1 VAMLKTIFSRSIK
14 RTLIMAIAG
23 LHAVLMTLF
32 VIDLVDRQQSFLL
45 NESKASTVGVAKTLA
60 ANSTPWVLSNDL
72 AGLEEI
78 ISSQQQQPN
87 FKFAMITDY
96 KGEILAYHHIES
108 SQPDLIGQ
116 SIKIDPLIQADKSN
130 NLAIF
135 SDTQTQIDI
144 AAPIMIHKEI
154 IGWARVHFDR
164 EHINY
169 SIKVISIE
177 GVIYTLFAILV
188 GSFLAWRMGNSLTK
202 GIYELVQTTQR
213 VKAGERQVTIP
224 LNRNDELQTLSENF
238 QSMLDRLNTQEQ
250 ALFSEKERLEV
261 TLMSIGDGV
270 ITTDKKGLITYLN
283 PVSEHLTGWSNY
295 AAQGIHIEEVFRIYH
310 ENTMQRANNPAL
322 ESMKS
327 QKIVGLANH
336 TVLLNR
342 ADEKISIEDSGA
354 PIVDKSGQ
362 IIGSVLVFHDATE
375 ARTLRKR
382 LTWQALHDRLTG
394 LQNRLAFENK
404 LDDLTEQ
411 SSEKPSQEYCLMY
424 IDLDQ
429 FKIVNDTA
437 GHAAGDELLKQVSLL
452 LQQHSR
458 ESDLLARIGG
468 DEFAILL
475 ENCPIENALKIAE
488 KVRKAVSEYRFTWE
502 NRTFDIGTSI
512 GIAKAT
518 GIINKANLMSQADV
532 ACYIAKEHGRNRV
545 HVYNDDDHASNQ
557 EFHAL
562 DWANRI
568 KLAIADGDF
577 ILYAQEIHALQKDT
591 KKNTY
596 EILVRLKQDEKI
608 ISPDQF
614 LPAAERFNLMAKLDI
629 YIVQKAYDWL
639 KLNINKIELLNI
651 NISGQS
657 LDDKHFNN
665 ALLKILEQDRSINQK
680 ICFEITETTAI
691 THMSA
696 SISFLNSIK
705 NHGCRLALDDFG
717 SGFSSFGWLKTLP
730 VDYVKI
736 DGTFVLDVLTDNVDA
751 AMVKAIHRISEE
763 MHIQTIAE
771 FVENQDVADWL
782 TKTGID
788 YAQGYHYH
796 KPTLIDELEFKS

>member
-1 VAMLKTIFSRSIK
+1 VTMLKTIFSRSIK

-23 LHAVLMTLF
+23 LHAILMTLF

-45 NESKASTVGVAKTLA
+45 NESKASTEGVAKTLA

-78 ISSQQQQPN
+78 ISSQGQQPN

-108 SQPDLIGQ
+108 DQPDLIGQ
-116 SIKIDPLIQADKSN
+116 SIKTAPLVKADKSN
-130 NLAIF
+130 SLAIF

-144 AAPIMIHKEI
+144 AAPIIVHKEI
-154 IGWARVHFDR
+154 IGWARIHFGR
-164 EHINY
+164 EHIYN

-188 GSFLAWRMGNSLTK
+188 GSFFAWRMGNSLTK

-238 QSMLDRLNTQEQ
+238 QSMLNSLNAQEQ
-250 ALFSEKERLEV
+250 ELFSEKERLEV

-295 AAQGIHIEEVFRIYH
+295 AAQGVHIEEVFKIYH
-310 ENTMQRANNPAL
+310 EITMQRAKNPAL

-342 ADEKISIEDSGA
+342 AGEKISIEDSGA

-394 LQNRLAFENK
+394 LQNRLAFENR
-404 LDDLTEQ
+404 LDDLIEK
-411 SSEKPSQEYCLMY
+411 SSENPNQEYCLIY

-429 FKIVNDTA
+429 FKIVNDTV
-437 GHAAGDELLKQVSLL
+437 GHTAGDELLKQVSLL

-488 KVRKAVSEYRFTWE
+488 KIRKAVFEYRFTWE
-502 NRTFDIGTSI
+502 DRTFDIGTSI
-512 GIAKAT
+512 GIARAK
-518 GIINKANLMSQADV
+518 GIINKADLMSQADV
-532 ACYIAKEHGRNRV
+532 ACYVAKEHGRNRV
-545 HVYNDDDHASNQ
+545 HVYKDDDQSSNQ

-591 KKNTY
+591 EKNTY
-596 EILVRLKQDEKI
+596 EILVRLKQDEKV

-614 LPAAERFNLMAKLDI
+614 LPAAERFNLMAQLDI

-639 KLNINKIELLNI
+639 KLHSNNIELLNI

-657 LDDKHFNN
+657 LDDKYFNN
-665 ALLKILEQDRSINQK
+665 ALLEILEQDRSINQK

-736 DGTFVLDVLTDNVDA
+736 DGTFILDVLTDGVDA
-751 AMVKAIHRISEE
+751 AMVKAIQEISEK

-771 FVENQDVADWL
+771 FVENQAVADWL
-782 TKTGID
+782 QQTGID

-796 KPTLIDELEFKS
+796 KPTLIHDLDFKQ